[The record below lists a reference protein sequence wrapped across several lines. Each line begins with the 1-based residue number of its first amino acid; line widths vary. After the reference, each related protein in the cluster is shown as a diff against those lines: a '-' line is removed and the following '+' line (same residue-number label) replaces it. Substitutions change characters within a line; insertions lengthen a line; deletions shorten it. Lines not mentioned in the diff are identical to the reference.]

1 MKIVRIICV
10 LAVLFGIGFFMFGIV
25 RGKDPF
31 KAGYFD
37 KDSVFIFHGVTGPM
51 DSTIIQPMH
60 RTSWTKYATGE
71 NYGIAILLTDTS
83 VNSNWLGLVHAF
95 KSFGIPFRLYMNVDS
110 ALQNDV
116 VYVYPSIDGSMNG
129 ATLRKLAKYPK
140 NGGTLIGQCIE
151 GGLDKVFGFKKVIAS
166 DTNFKIRMS
175 DYSNPLLQEFTD
187 SKEREISLGSSL
199 TYKETVGTYGYTG
212 LSGKPLM
219 VYPNGQAFLTER
231 SFPGGGK
238 AFAFGTDIGFFTLMC
253 HNEMS
258 FDAFRTYVNSYEP
271 TLDVLIRIIKN
282 IYTSSS
288 KTAVTL
294 GTVPDNKKLTVCITH
309 DIDYSRSMT
318 NAREYAKLEH
328 SRNVT
333 ATYFVQ
339 TKYIRDWN
347 DDDFFNDSAIA
358 SLMILDSLKMEIAS
372 HSVSH
377 SRIYK
382 DFPIGTGNEKYPSYH
397 PIVRSKT
404 ITSNG
409 TVIGELRVSKFL
421 LEHFIKDQPIASFR
435 PGHLSLPF
443 SLPQSL
449 AATGYKYSSDVT
461 ANDVLTHLPYQLNYN
476 RGYDEELPVF
486 EFPITIEDEELPHMD
501 QRLDSALAVAR
512 KISKYG
518 GFWCCLIHPNIL
530 DYKYKFEVG
539 LLDSIQSTAYVCS
552 MRDFADW
559 WAIRNNV
566 RYFVKKNRT
575 GYELHIM
582 TPAAITNLTFFVPGT
597 WVCTAPRNIANQT
610 GNSILAKNVTNGMI
624 LNFTEDDRREY

>member
-1 MKIVRIICV
+1 MKIVRIIC
-10 LAVLFGIGFFMFGIV
+10 LAAVLIGIGYFMFGVV

-31 KAGYFD
+31 KPGAFD
-37 KDSVFIFHGVTGPM
+37 KDSVFIFPGVTGPM
-51 DSTIIQPMH
+51 DSTIIQPLH

-71 NYGIAILLTDTS
+71 NYGIAILLTDTG

-95 KSFGIPFRLYMNVDS
+95 KSFGIPFRLYINVDS

-116 VYVYPSIDGSMNG
+116 VYVYPSIDASMNSV
-129 ATLRKLAKYPK
+129 TLHKLAEFPK
-140 NGGTLIGQCIE
+140 KGGTLIGQCIE
-151 GGLDKVFGFKKVIAS
+151 GELNSVFGFKKAVAS
-166 DTNFKIRMS
+166 TANFKIDIS
-175 DYSNPLLQEFTD
+175 DFNNPLLNEFTD
-187 SKEREISLGSSL
+187 SKEREISLGNSEI
-199 TYKETVGTYGYTG
+199 YKETVGTYGYTG

-219 VYPNGQAFLTER
+219 VYPNGDAFLTER
-231 SFPGGGK
+231 KFTGGGK
-238 AFAFGTDIGFFTLMC
+238 AYAFGTDIGFFTLMC

-382 DFPIGTGNEKYPSYH
+382 DFPQGTGTEKYPSYH

-404 ITSNG
+404 VTSNG
-409 TVIGELRVSKFL
+409 TVLGELRVTKFL
-421 LEHFIKDQPIASFR
+421 LEHFVKDQPIVSFR

-449 AATGYKYSSDVT
+449 EATGYKYSSDVT

-476 RGYDEELPVF
+476 RGYDVELPVF
-486 EFPITIEDEELPHMD
+486 EFPITIEDEELPQMD
-501 QRLDSALAVAR
+501 KRLDSALAVAR

-530 DYKYKFEVG
+530 DYKYKFEMG

-552 MRDFADW
+552 LRDFADW
-559 WAIRNNV
+559 WAARNNV
-566 RYFVKKNRT
+566 HYFVLKNKR
-575 GYELHIM
+575 GYELHII
-582 TPAAITNLTFFVPGT
+582 TPSAINNLTFFVPAK
-597 WVCTAPRNIANQT
+597 WVCTASPETIVQT
-610 GNSILAKNVTNGMI
+610 GNSVLVKNVTNGMTI
-624 LNFTEDDRREY
+624 NFTAR